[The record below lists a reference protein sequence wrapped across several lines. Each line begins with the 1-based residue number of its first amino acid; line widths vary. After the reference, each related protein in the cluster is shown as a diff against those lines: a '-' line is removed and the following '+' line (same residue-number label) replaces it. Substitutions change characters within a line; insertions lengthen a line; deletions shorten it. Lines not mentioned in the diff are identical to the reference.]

1 VDHYH
6 EWGNSDKEE
15 DEEEED
21 EDQTDQQQ
29 QQQQQQSTS
38 HRSPSPV
45 SMQQWGSGATAAA
58 PVPVRPAFSHSVSLA
73 HAHMHPLQ
81 GGSFAAAP
89 TVAALPAPSSSNSSN
104 GGSTNSNSGSSFGGS
119 LSIIDL
125 NEISDLRHLNEGAAG
140 VALVGHY
147 RGQVVVVKQP
157 KKLTIGQ
164 EEWLELQLHMKL
176 PPHPRL
182 VPFIGICMVAQQMY
196 FCTRFVERG
205 SLKSLLC
212 ADARNGGDALRAY
225 YRHPAHCLR
234 AAVEIADGLLHL
246 HAHHV
251 VHRDVATRNILVD
264 AAGGHIVSDLGLSR
278 WMEKRP
284 VHASASSSSSSAAH
298 AAHAH
303 AHAHAGH
310 GADGA
315 GGSTTASGTVAS
327 SPTSPAGG
335 VGGGGGGGGPASG
348 SPDRDSSSSSP
359 PSESSR
365 PPSVSTTAYEDVYS
379 MSTLTALPARWTA
392 PECLRSQRFSEKSD
406 VWSLGICIWEMAS
419 GGALPYARV
428 KDNLQVI
435 AGVVLGELQLD
446 PLPPLGGAAPS
457 PAGVD
462 AEAPDVVMQFVR
474 RCMLPVHVRP
484 SMRQVRDEMAT
495 WLQAQQ
501 AADQQRRMAISI
513 SNSDEH
519 DGQQQPDGQT
529 QASAPPQQ
537 QQPQQLDSEQQ
548 LQTQPEQS
556 ASAPPPSVQPPSTP

>member
-1 VDHYH
+1 MQA
-6 EWGNSDKEE
+6 G
-15 DEEEED
+15 
-21 EDQTDQQQ
+21 
-29 QQQQQQSTS
+29 
-38 HRSPSPV
+38 RS
-45 SMQQWGSGATAAA
+45 QGWGATAPA
-58 PVPVRPAFSHSVSLA
+58 PVPVRPAFTHAVSLA

-89 TVAALPAPSSSNSSN
+89 TVAALPAP
-104 GGSTNSNSGSSFGGS
+104 TNSGSGSSPSNPSTSGSGSGSGSSSSFGGS

-125 NEISDLRHLNEGAAG
+125 NEISGLRHLNEGAAG
-140 VALVGHY
+140 VALVGQY
-147 RGQVVVVKQP
+147 RGGLVVVKQP

-164 EEWLELQLHMKL
+164 EEWLELQLHMKI

-212 ADARNGGDALRAY
+212 ADARSGGDALRAY

-251 VHRDVATRNILVD
+251 VHRDVSARNILVD

-284 VHASASSSSSSAAH
+284 VHAHSSAHASAH

-303 AHAHAGH
+303 AAH
-310 GADGA
+310 GAA
-315 GGSTTASGTVAS
+315 GSTAVAS
-327 SPTSPAGG
+327 SPTSPAN
-335 VGGGGGGGGPASG
+335 GGGGDGLASI
-348 SPDRDSSSSSP
+348 SPDRDSSSSSSP
-359 PSESSR
+359 PAESSR
-365 PPSVSTTAYEDVYS
+365 PSSTSASATASAGVGPTAYEDVYS

-435 AGVVLGELQLD
+435 AGVVMGELQLE
-446 PLPPLGGAAPS
+446 PLPPLGADPHGA
-457 PAGVD
+457 D
-462 AEAPDVVMQFVR
+462 AHTDADADAHAPDVVMQFVR
-474 RCMLPVHVRP
+474 RCMLPVQLRP

-501 AADQQRRMAISI
+501 AADQQRMASGGGGGG
-513 SNSDEH
+513 SGSSGGDEQG
-519 DGQQQPDGQT
+519 GQQQQMDGLV

-537 QQPQQLDSEQQ
+537 QSQSQSQLDSEQQ
-548 LQTQPEQS
+548 PQPQTQQS
-556 ASAPPPSVQPPSTP
+556 ASAPPPSVTQPPSTP